1 MPNNPTGASNNDIN
15 AATQTGSI
23 RTIKSSDA
31 LSVASSDAEQTFG
44 TLQSFSAGIS
54 AAGATFSGNISAPNI
69 VKSFN
74 GATGDIVITGLD
86 YVLFNL
92 GII

>member
-1 MPNNPTGASNNDIN
+1 MSNNPTDASNTDIN
-15 AATQTGSI
+15 AVTQTGSI
-23 RTIKSSDA
+23 RTIKSSYA
-31 LSVASSDAEQTFG
+31 LGVASSDAEQTFE
-44 TLQSFSAGIS
+44 TLQTFSGGIS
-54 AAGATFSGNISAPNI
+54 ASGATFSGNISAPNI